1 MAKDSCVYERPYKL
15 TTPDIQYF
23 LLGTSTVA
31 LKTEANFDGLNVLA
45 LVLEGGENKVLAE

>member
-1 MAKDSCVYERPYKL
+1 M
-15 TTPDIQYF
+15 TPDIQYF
-23 LLGTSTVA
+23 FPGTSTVA